1 MRKNQIILIIIG
13 VLILA
18 GLASYFVYLQKI
30 IKSGTGPL
38 NEEVPDLCAKF
49 SEIQDTVRCETAR
62 AAVLE
67 KYLGE
72 IKYIRRTKA
81 DLPEGILPNV
91 TMVKKEVW
99 LIGINLNPP
108 MELNGEKVKNVEISV
123 TRNDGKLMVNKMTS
137 GEI

>member
-1 MRKNQIILIIIG
+1 MIGLI
-13 VLILA
+13 
-18 GLASYFVYLQKI
+18 SYFIYLQKI

-38 NEEVPDLCAKF
+38 SEEVPDLCAKF
-49 SEIQDTVRCETAR
+49 SEIKDTVTCETAR
-62 AAVLE
+62 AKVLE
-67 KYLGE
+67 KYPGE

-99 LIGINLNPP
+99 LIGINPNPP